1 MKNLNQIK
9 KDKYVFTANDR
20 AKIDSIMED
29 LKYIKAKEFSE
40 DGYKR
45 MCSIEREVRVLK
57 DQYTQ
62 RFINLLKQG
71 HMVD

>member
-1 MKNLNQIK
+1 MKNINEIK

-20 AKIDSIMED
+20 AKIDSIIED
-29 LKYIKAKEFSE
+29 LKFIKTKEFSE

-45 MCSIEREVRVLK
+45 MSSIEREVRILK
-57 DQYTQ
+57 DQYIQ
-62 RFINLLKQG
+62 RYINLLKQG

>member
-1 MKNLNQIK
+1 MKNINEIK

-20 AKIDSIMED
+20 TKIDSIIED
-29 LKYIKAKEFSE
+29 LKFIKTKEFSE

-45 MCSIEREVRVLK
+45 MASIEREVRILK
-57 DQYTQ
+57 DQYIQ
-62 RFINLLKQG
+62 RYINLLKQG